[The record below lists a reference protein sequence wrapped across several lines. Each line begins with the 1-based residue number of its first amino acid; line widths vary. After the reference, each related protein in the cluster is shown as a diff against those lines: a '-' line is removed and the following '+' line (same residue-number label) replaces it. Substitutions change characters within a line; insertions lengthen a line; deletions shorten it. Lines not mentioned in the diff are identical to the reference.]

1 VTATILY
8 ADPDPKAAKL
18 AAEALTQAAHRV
30 RLASDSAAL
39 EREAADG
46 AVDVL
51 VVDVG
56 LLGSSTEEWLANA
69 AQRWPDMP
77 VVIVSKD
84 ATEGDSIEAL
94 RSGAAGFVSKPF
106 VSEELMLAIQN
117 GVSSAEHSA
126 NVPPPASVRHPA
138 IKEPPRTAMIGDSP
152 AMREIN
158 SLIRRAATTQA
169 TVLVRGESGS
179 GKEVI
184 VRRIHELSSRSDGP
198 FVKVHCAALP
208 EQLLESELFG
218 HEKGAF
224 TGANARKP
232 GRFEVA
238 EGGTLFLDEIGDV
251 SLAIQVKLLRVL
263 QDKEYERIG
272 STRTIRANVRF
283 IAATHRPLEAM
294 IKRGEFREDLYYR
307 LNVISVT
314 SPPLRNRPDDIE
326 QLVHYFCTAL
336 GAQNGK
342 PRLKFAPDAIQ
353 LLRLQPWP
361 GNVRQLQNFVERLVV
376 FAESDEVDVAAVWGE
391 LGVGVGN
398 SASSTGTT
406 ALDFSIS
413 VLELDEVVRR
423 AERKALEKAL
433 HKAGGNRTVAARI
446 LGVSRRT
453 LYNKL
458 EEHHLL

>member
-1 VTATILY
+1 MTATILY
-8 ADPDPKAAKL
+8 ADPDPKAVKL

-56 LLGSSTEEWLANA
+56 LLGPSTKEWLANA

-94 RSGAAGFVSKPF
+94 RLGASGFVSKPF
-106 VSEELMLAIQN
+106 APEELMMAIQN

-126 NVPPPASVRHPA
+126 NTSPPASVRHPA
-138 IKEPPRTAMIGDSP
+138 IKVPLRTDIIGDSP

-158 SLIRRAATTQA
+158 GLIRRAAMTQA

-251 SLAIQVKLLRVL
+251 SLATQVKLLRVL
-263 QDKEYERIG
+263 QDKEYERVG

-283 IAATHRPLEAM
+283 IAATHRPLEDM

-307 LNVISVT
+307 LNVITVT

-326 QLVHYFCTAL
+326 QLVHHFCTAL

-376 FAESDEVDVAAVWGE
+376 FAESDEVDVAAVRGE

-398 SASSTGTT
+398 SACSTGTA
-406 ALDFSIS
+406 ALDFGIS

-423 AERKALEKAL
+423 AERRALEKAL
-433 HKAGGNRTVAARI
+433 RKADGNRTVAARI